1 VYAGGCDLAY
11 ILIALLLLVI
21 SVSVQQAY
29 AAGNFTSSSPSQTV
43 KVLIEKAIISL
54 HNGDAQN
61 ALSNLTIADRL
72 LGGSISS
79 GAQPVLR

>member
-1 VYAGGCDLAY
+1 M
-11 ILIALLLLVI
+11 LIALLLLLI
-21 SVSVQQAY
+21 CLSVQQVH
-29 AAGNFTSSSPSQTV
+29 AAGNFTGNFTSSSTSQTV

>member
-1 VYAGGCDLAY
+1 MYPGGFGLAY
-11 ILIALLLLVI
+11 MLIALLLLLI
-21 SVSVQQAY
+21 CVSVQQVH
-29 AAGNFTSSSPSQTV
+29 AAGNFTSNSPSQTV